1 MNVRSQVQKLELS
14 SITASN
20 TDSSLQHLFN
30 KKDLSPDQIHDVMNF
45 RHIGQTEFERRLQYF
60 ILCTPSVK
68 TPKRLKRLLTF
79 TERKSRRKK
88 VSDIEKKWKL
98 QIECRKKRVAYAT
111 STGAQMDTAYKQ
123 CIELPRAI
131 ATPEG
136 HPIKG
141 AKANATKV
149 LEKRYEN
156 ATTQIIRT
164 ALPVG
169 WVPEATIIEGMFLI
183 NITPWSAHHNIGEYA
198 EFLLRQHILPHF
210 RNGSNEVHL
219 LFDDPECQVQSP
231 KYFERQRRDQLHP
244 VPSEHHCTEFT
255 NDLVI
260 PPKWRENVPNCRKCK
275 RSLVCFLSKFFLKS
289 IGRKLQPNQ
298 RFVTAG
304 GLDGTLRNQAMP
316 CHVCDPNTCTPV

>member
-20 TDSSLQHLFN
+20 TDSSLRHLFN
-30 KKDLSPDQIHDVMNF
+30 KKDLSPDQSHDLMNF
-45 RHIGQTEFERRLQYF
+45 RHIGQTEYERRVQYF
-60 ILCTPSVK
+60 ILRTPSIK

-88 VSDIEKKWKL
+88 VSDIEKERKL
-98 QIECRKKRVAYAT
+98 QIECWKKRVAYAT
-111 STGAQMDTAYKQ
+111 STGAQIDTAYEQ

-156 ATTQIIRT
+156 ATTQVIRT
-164 ALPVG
+164 ALPAG
-169 WVPEATIIEGMFLI
+169 WVPEATIVEGMFLI

-198 EFLLRQHILPHF
+198 DFVLRQHILPHF

-255 NDLVI
+255 DDLVI
-260 PPKWRENVPNCRKCK
+260 PPKWRENVLNCRKC
-275 RSLVCFLSKFFLKS
+275 
-289 IGRKLQPNQ
+289 
-298 RFVTAG
+298 
-304 GLDGTLRNQAMP
+304 
-316 CHVCDPNTCTPV
+316 